1 MIDTMFYNIV
11 VPILGLA
18 PFFALSVICLI
29 LKYGQLCPGQHS
41 RIQGELITIWTVLIV
56 SIMMA
61 AETNLPIP
69 VLVVGAIG
77 GAYGILLSIWQGK
90 LPNKRAIPD
99 NAIYGALLPIGIYAI
114 GVVVHQ
120 ASLFII
126 LPMIVTGAVLA
137 QLILVKAK
145 HRLEAFNKILP
156 VTGVVVSVIS
166 LIILAFLLI
175 TLSDAT
181 LLDDVMNKIYWF
193 FGFLVFGLV
202 LWLLP
207 MFSGDPQS
215 YTLLGVATFL
225 VLISQIL
232 IYEVVVIIQ

>member
-1 MIDTMFYNIV
+1 
-11 VPILGLA
+11 
-18 PFFALSVICLI
+18 
-29 LKYGQLCPGQHS
+29 
-41 RIQGELITIWTVLIV
+41 
-56 SIMMA
+56 
-61 AETNLPIP
+61 
-69 VLVVGAIG
+69 
-77 GAYGILLSIWQGK
+77 
-90 LPNKRAIPD
+90 
-99 NAIYGALLPIGIYAI
+99 
-114 GVVVHQ
+114 
-120 ASLFII
+120 
-126 LPMIVTGAVLA
+126 VLA

-156 VTGVVVSVIS
+156 VTGVIASVIS

-193 FGFLVFGLV
+193 FGFLVFGLA

-232 IYEVVVIIQ
+232 IYEVIVIIQ